1 VISFDKPGVYTLAA
15 VDWTAFD
22 PIAERFETS
31 TVGPFQV
38 TVVGDDAAAALAVKV
53 DGDAT
58 QPKPAAAQADPFA
71 NLSPIAAEA
80 KLAETPRTA
89 WARLRFAWAIA
100 LLPWLGALF
109 VLILLRVA
117 ALRARRLPVQK
128 RASALGDAAAQL
140 AAVVTTGPDG
150 GFAAIR
156 DAIGDYLGRAF
167 SIQLFGL
174 TEQSLRQQLSH
185 CGVEPSDAEQLAVE
199 LQHCDFA
206 RFAPG
211 GDREGDLAATAKRV
225 RDVLERVEA
234 SVNRRSA
241 VSPAVLIL
249 LIMTG
254 VSAWCSPNANA
265 ATLDDAFTSGNRA
278 YLAHDYAAAK
288 KAYESLLMHAVRSA
302 AIQYNLGNTL
312 VRLQQPGRAIGRYKA
327 AQRLTPTPELAERIG
342 NNLAMVR
349 AELSDRARRN
359 HATLHVF
366 DESPEL
372 DVAIARAAPQNL
384 LLLLGIFG
392 GFAALLLFGFRLL
405 RSEAKHRSGGRLA
418 LLVGCV
424 AVHVLALLWLWQAQM
439 VEIEVVHAVVVEE
452 DAALTTCQGASET
465 IGLPEGL
472 EVRKIAELADGRL
485 EVRLPNGQQGCM
497 SLSSL
502 ELAQ

>member
-1 VISFDKPGVYTLAA
+1 MISFDKPGVYTLAA
-15 VDWTAFD
+15 LQWTSFD
-22 PIAERFETS
+22 PVAERFETS
-31 TVGPFQV
+31 TVGPFDV
-38 TVVGDDAAAALAVKV
+38 TVVGDPNAVAPTAKADGDAALA
-53 DGDAT
+53 
-58 QPKPAAAQADPFA
+58 KPAAAQVDPFA

-80 KLAETPRTA
+80 RLAETPRTP

-109 VLILLRVA
+109 VLVLLRIRR
-117 ALRARRLPVQK
+117 LRAARLPVQM
-128 RASALGDAAAQL
+128 RASALSDAAAKL
-140 AAVVTTGPDG
+140 VSVAALGPDV

-156 DAIGDYLGRAF
+156 DAIGDYLARAF
-167 SIQLFGL
+167 SVQLAGL
-174 TEQSLRQQLSH
+174 TEQSLRQQLSR
-185 CGVEPSDAEQLAVE
+185 CGVEPSDVEQLAIE

-211 GDREGDLAATAKRV
+211 GDRAGDLAATAARV
-225 RDVLERVEA
+225 HVVLERVESSA
-234 SVNRRSA
+234 NRRG
-241 VSPAVLIL
+241 
-249 LIMTG
+249 G
-254 VSAWCSPNANA
+254 VSVSLPISLIIIGLSALCSLGAHA

-278 YLAHDYAAAK
+278 YLAHDYVAAE
-288 KAYESLLMHAVRSA
+288 KAYESLLMHDVRSA

-327 AQRLTPTPELAERIG
+327 AQRLTPSPELADSIRK
-342 NNLAMVR
+342 NLAMVR

-384 LLLLGIFG
+384 LIALGIVA
-392 GFAALLLFGFRLL
+392 GFAALLLFGFRCL
-405 RSEAKHRSGGRLA
+405 SGEAKHATGARLA
-418 LLVGCV
+418 WLVGCV
-424 AVHVLALLWLWQAQM
+424 AVHVLALLWLWQAQV
-439 VEIEVVHAVVVEE
+439 VESEVVHAVVVEE

-497 SLSSL
+497 SPSSL